1 MQVQTLASKLQNRVE
16 IWRREKVKTKIGDSF
31 DDILYKTVW
40 ADVIPLNANIASG
53 QADTENSRTK
63 FKVLMRKTD
72 VLQSDFLIFKGLKL
86 EIDYIIPNFDRKG
99 YIEVYAL
106 LVKE

>member
-1 MQVQTLASKLQNRVE
+1 MQTLASRLQNRVE

-31 DDILYKTVW
+31 DDVFYKTVW
-40 ADVIPLNANIASG
+40 ADVIPLNASTASG
-53 QADTENSRTK
+53 QAGTENSRTK
-63 FKVLMRKTD
+63 FKVLMRKTE